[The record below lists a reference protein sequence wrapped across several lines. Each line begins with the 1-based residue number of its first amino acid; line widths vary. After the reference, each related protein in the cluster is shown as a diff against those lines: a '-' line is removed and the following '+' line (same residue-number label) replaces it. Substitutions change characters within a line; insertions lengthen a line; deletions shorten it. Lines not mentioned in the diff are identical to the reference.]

1 MIKLK
6 KYLCVLAIALV
17 SVSSGCGSKAES
29 SVVPQISIH
38 QNTNNTQPQNPTNPN
53 TSGNAVSDEASDR
66 SAQDI
71 THGGRGTKMDIPPDI
86 RQVMAGVSLP
96 EGAVITFEDLSYLI
110 IPHYNFSGTVQNG
123 YMVVNKKLADE
134 VLDIFAELY
143 RLKYP
148 IERMEIIDYYN
159 GSDFE
164 SIEANNTSS
173 FNYRVSTANSGKL
186 SAHAYGCAIDINP
199 QINPYVGQDG
209 TGSHQ
214 NAKEYWS
221 RNTDLWTS
229 ETAKK
234 AFIGENTAI
243 YDVFVNKH
251 GWTWGGSWSSY
262 RDYQHFEK
270 RVY

>member
-6 KYLCVLAIALV
+6 KCLCVLAIAFV
-17 SVSSGCGSKAES
+17 SVASGCRSNAEGSA
-29 SVVPQISIH
+29 VPQANTT
-38 QNTNNTQPQNPTNPN
+38 QNTNTAQSQNATPQSAPENVVAN
-53 TSGNAVSDEASDR
+53 EASERQARDTT
-66 SAQDI
+66 S
-71 THGGRGTKMDIPPDI
+71 GGRGTKMDIPPDI
-86 RQVMAGVSLP
+86 RQVMTGVSLP

-110 IPHYNFSGTVQNG
+110 IPYYNFSGTVQNG
-123 YMVVNKKLADE
+123 YMVVNSMLADE

-148 IERMEIIDYYN
+148 IERMEIIDYYD

-214 NAKEYWS
+214 NAKEYWN
-221 RNTDLWTS
+221 RNTDSWTS

-251 GWTWGGSWSSY
+251 GGTWGGSW
-262 RDYQHFEK
+262 
-270 RVY
+270 